1 MTEEKP
7 NSCARCGVPIK
18 PGLVLCNVCAEAA
31 GHRESVV
38 PCLACGATN
47 PASAGT
53 CVTCGAPLHPGVPAA
68 AGGDRDSIGAAS
80 PWIIARRAEL
90 QVLEDCF
97 DLALERGRV
106 GGAIVSAETG
116 MGVST
121 LLESFAERL
130 TGRLPLQRIFHVR
143 CQSGEDLF
151 GPLRQIFRQRFETA
165 AETDAMST
173 RLRFTTE
180 VGRVLGSASA
190 ALVTETAH
198 LLGYVS
204 GMPFPNS
211 PVLSALESNLDL
223 LRRRCKEA
231 IVRFFKAD
239 LADGPM
245 ALVIDGLHKVG
256 PESRMFLM
264 EVFEEIGDAPLVVVV
279 GGRPEVDELSDDPGV
294 VRLQLEPLD
303 DEVMRSLFAAFMP
316 RLVDPPAD
324 LVDAI
329 VDRASGNPGSLG
341 ELCALLRETGVV
353 DTGTDPWA
361 VDVSKLQASDMPVG
375 LIDTVRARLERLDP
389 RDRSALRHAAVIG
402 EVFWDEAVVA
412 LTRQR
417 VRLKDNIGAAQIWAD
432 DADGLA
438 ISSAI
443 DRLVERQFVVLLP
456 DGDVPG
462 CSKYAF
468 ARSGVRDTIL
478 AGIDPDELATAHFL
492 TAEWLDH
499 ASRDDNARFAEEEGR
514 HWEAAGEAR
523 RAAGAYLR
531 AARWARAHYLNQK
544 AIKLFEKVIELTDER
559 DRLVI
564 VDALHD
570 LGSVQ
575 ELLGQYEAAELYY
588 TEMLRHAWILCHRGK
603 GGAALNKIG
612 RLYRAR
618 GDSGAARAFLE
629 RAMTLF
635 RAAKDEKGIA
645 ACLGDLGELARRQGA
660 YDRAFKLVNQAL
672 ELQRKMNNR
681 PSIAVSLH
689 SLGHIETA
697 RASYS
702 QAERYLEEALEI
714 RRETGDKGGMA
725 QTLSALA
732 IVLFSRGDLEKAIAR
747 WEAAQDLAEEVGD
760 RRMLAITRNNLGEA
774 FRDLGQLETSM
785 SHFKACEDVVTTLDD
800 RLLHAEVSRNIGIL
814 SHKMGDY
821 ESARL
826 QLERSLMLAREVGGR
841 ELEGLALRALGEFS
855 AATMWDTSNIGAGD
869 DPAVVHF
876 EQALDIFRAIG
887 SEFEVAR
894 TQHAWGNRLLERGD
908 VDGGRQRL
916 EEAKSIFQRIQSKA
930 GDKISRTIEE
940 IIGRT
945 EQPSTKRTGIKRLFD
960 VDLRKKKDKDGI
972 PDLTGELES
981 GED

>member
-1 MTEEKP
+1 MIEDKP
-7 NSCARCGVPIK
+7 NSCARCGVPLK
-18 PGLVLCNVCAEAA
+18 PGSILCNVCAEAA
-31 GHRESVV
+31 GNRESVV

-47 PASAGT
+47 PESGGT
-53 CVTCGAPLHPGVPAA
+53 CLTCGAPLHAGASS
-68 AGGDRDSIGAAS
+68 AGGRDSIGAAS
-80 PWIIARRAEL
+80 PWIVARRAEL

-106 GGAIVSAETG
+106 GGAIVTGEAG

-130 TGRLPLQRIFHVR
+130 TGRLPLNRIFHVR
-143 CQSGEDLF
+143 CLGGEELF
-151 GPLRQIFRQRFETA
+151 GPLRHVLRLRFEATA
-165 AETDAMST
+165 EADPMAT

-180 VGRVLGSASA
+180 VGRVLGAASA

-198 LLGYVS
+198 LLGYIS

-211 PVLSALESNLDL
+211 PVLSALESNQEL
-223 LRRRCKEA
+223 LRRRCQEA
-231 IVRFFKAD
+231 IVRFFQAD
-239 LADGPM
+239 LRESPM
-245 ALVIDGLHKVG
+245 AMVIDGLHKVG
-256 PESRMFLM
+256 PESRAFLM
-264 EVFEEIGDAPLVVVV
+264 RVFEGIGDAPLVVVV
-279 GGRPEVDELSDDPGV
+279 GGLPVINDLSDDPGI
-294 VRLQLEPLD
+294 VRLELEPLD
-303 DEVMRSLFAAFMP
+303 DDVMRSLFQAFVP

-329 VDRASGNPGSLG
+329 VDRASGSPGSLG
-341 ELCALLRETGVV
+341 ELCALLRETGVI
-353 DTGTDPWA
+353 DTGTDPWT
-361 VDVSKLQASDMPVG
+361 VDLAKLQASDMPVS
-375 LIDTVRARLERLDP
+375 LIDAVRARLERLDP
-389 RDRSALRHAAVIG
+389 RDRSALRHAAVVG
-402 EVFWDEAVVA
+402 EVFWDEAVIA

-417 VRLKDNIGAAQIWAD
+417 TRLKEDIGAAQIWAD

-438 ISSAI
+438 ISSAL
-443 DRLVERQFVVLLP
+443 DRLVERQFVVPLP
-456 DGDVPG
+456 DRDIPG
-462 CSKYAF
+462 CAKFAF

-478 AGIDPDELATAHFL
+478 AGIDPAELADAHFL
-492 TAEWLDH
+492 VAEWLDH
-499 ASRDDNARFAEEEGR
+499 ASRDGDDRFAESEGE
-514 HWEAAGEAR
+514 HWEAAGERR
-523 RAAGAYLR
+523 RAAAAYLR
-531 AARWARAHYLNQK
+531 AARRARSRYLNQK
-544 AIKLFEKVIELTDER
+544 AIKLFEKVLALSDER
-559 DRLVI
+559 ERLVI

-618 GDSGAARAFLE
+618 GDASAARAFLE
-629 RAMTLF
+629 RAMSLF

-714 RRETGDKGGMA
+714 RREAGDKGGMA

-732 IVLFSRGDLEKAIAR
+732 IVLFSRGDLEKAVAR
-747 WEAAQDLAEEVGD
+747 WEAAQGLAEEVGD

-774 FRDLGQLETSM
+774 YRDLGQLEASM
-785 SHFKACEDVVTTLDD
+785 AQFKACEEVVTTLDD

-814 SHKMGDY
+814 SHKMGDHDT
-821 ESARL
+821 ARL
-826 QLERSLMLAREVGGR
+826 QLERSLMLAREAGGR
-841 ELEGLALRALGEFS
+841 ELEGLAQRALGELHAS
-855 AATMWDTSNIGAGD
+855 TMWDTSDVGRAL
-869 DPAVVHF
+869 DPAIECF
-876 EQALDIFRAIG
+876 GRALDIFRAVG
-887 SEFEVAR
+887 NDFEVAR

-908 VDGGRQRL
+908 VEGGRQRL
-916 EEAKSIFQRIQSKA
+916 EEAKAIFQRIQSKA

-940 IIGRT
+940 VIGRAG
-945 EQPSTKRTGIKRLFD
+945 QAGGRRSGIKRLFEGD
-960 VDLRKKKDKDGI
+960 PRKRREEEAI
-972 PDLTGELES
+972 PDMTGDLDA